1 MNIVYHISGE
11 RVYVM
16 VNKDPIPKIE
26 KLVIHMLWIPL
37 CSLYQ
42 VMELDI

>member
-26 KLVIHMLWIPL
+26 KHKLLIPSW
-37 CSLYQ
+37 SLYQ
-42 VMELDI
+42 VMESDI